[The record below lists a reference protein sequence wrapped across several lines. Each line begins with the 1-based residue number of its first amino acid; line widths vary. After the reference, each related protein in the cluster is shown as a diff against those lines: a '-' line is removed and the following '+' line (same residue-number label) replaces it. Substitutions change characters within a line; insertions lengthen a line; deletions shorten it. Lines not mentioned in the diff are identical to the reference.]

1 MREGREVMWILSDAV
16 FNRDL
21 MQPTIASL
29 IFSIASLRVSPS
41 VMHPG
46 RSVHST
52 TYRPSSSCSIKIEN
66 FIICSYIYRMQGSSI
81 KVCEKESGDFWLAFP
96 GFVTIFLIE
105 RSLMPRNVRFQRES
119 RSSTARFYQS
129 SCQNQKIHRSIYGFR
144 FRRSSSRF

>member
-1 MREGREVMWILSDAV
+1 MWEGRDVMLILSEAV

-52 TYRPSSSCSIKIEN
+52 TYRPSSSCSIKMEN
-66 FIICSYIYRMQGSSI
+66 FIIRSYIYHMPGASI
-81 KVCEKESGDFWLAFP
+81 KICDREFLVGISSGNRMAFH
-96 GFVTIFLIE
+96 T
-105 RSLMPRNVRFQRES
+105 PRNPANLFALDMRRW
-119 RSSTARFYQS
+119 
-129 SCQNQKIHRSIYGFR
+129 R
-144 FRRSSSRF
+144 FREWGRALTVGGEWRYYSSQFFEGNFKKPEV